1 MLPYKGFG
9 NLFPQVEPF
18 ADPFENPSGTLRT
31 RRNPSQWAGPFAVPL
46 LLVGGTSVAVSP

>member
-18 ADPFENPSGTLRT
+18 ADPFENPSETLRT